1 MQPRFETTQWRF
13 HDASIRRLRTIREKD
28 AGAISVRQL
37 ELSEASFASSQ
48 ASVAA
53 AQANLQRALEE
64 FGTKGDLNSRILQ
77 AQARLDEAKHD
88 LRLTTVYGPSK
99 GVVTGVTLDK
109 GRFAQK
115 GQAQMTFI
123 ATHNYW
129 VQADYRENNLA
140 HMDPGDNV
148 EMVFDVYPG
157 QIFKGTIRYYA
168 F

>member
-1 MQPRFETTQWRF
+1 M
-13 HDASIRRLRTIREKD
+13 
-28 AGAISVRQL
+28 
-37 ELSEASFASSQ
+37 
-48 ASVAA
+48 AA

-64 FGTKGDLNSRILQ
+64 FETKGDLNSRILQ
-77 AQARLDEAKHD
+77 AQIRLDVAKHD
-88 LRLTTVYGPSK
+88 LSLTTVYAPSN